1 MTGKIKLNAAS
12 GGGSVSFQAPS
23 STGNDRIITLPTTA
37 DGTVLTTTNPKA
49 GNVIQVVNT
58 GVTSTS
64 SLSLSS
70 ATTWYTV
77 SSLDTVITTS
87 GTNSKILINAQFFG
101 EADTAD
107 YVVNFKIV
115 RVIGGTESDITN
127 GVGATASNRWCINQ
141 IMHVGYYD
149 NNQSSTPIQNVFA
162 GLLDSPSQ
170 SSGTAITYRLK
181 VAINEVSSKTLYVNR
196 SVSDTDASA
205 NERGISYM
213 TLMEVAV

>member
-1 MTGKIKLNAAS
+1 MSQLKLTADSGGGTVAIKGPASTTGNAALEMTVPSAAS
-12 GGGSVSFQAPS
+12 G
-23 STGNDRIITLPTTA
+23 TL
-37 DGTVLTTTNPKA
+37 DSLNRA
-49 GNVIQVVNT
+49 GNILQVVNT

-87 GTNSKILINAQFFG
+87 GANSKILINAQIFG

-107 YVVNFKIV
+107 YVIAFKIV
-115 RVIGGTESDITN
+115 KVIGGTESDITN
-127 GVGATASNRWCINQ
+127 GVGATACNRFCTNQ
-141 IMHVGYYD
+141 VMHVGYYD
-149 NNQSSTPIQNVFA
+149 NDQSSTPIQNVFA

-181 VAINEVSSKTLYVNR
+181 IALSEGSSKTYYINR
-196 SVSDTDASA
+196 SVTNSDA
-205 NERGISYM
+205 NNHERGISYM
-213 TLMEVAV
+213 TLMEVAA

>member
-23 STGNDRIITLPTTA
+23 STGDDRIITLPTSA

-49 GNVIQVVNT
+49 GNIIQVVNT

-64 SLSLSS
+64 SVSLSS

-87 GTNSKILINAQFFG
+87 GANSKILINAQIFG

-107 YVVNFKIV
+107 YVIAFKIV
-115 RVIGGTESDITN
+115 KVIGGTESDITN
-127 GVGATASNRWCINQ
+127 GVGATASNRFCTNQ
-141 IMHVGYYD
+141 VMHVGYYD
-149 NNQSSTPIQNVFA
+149 NDQSSTPIQNVFA

-181 VAINEVSSKTLYVNR
+181 IALSEGSSKTYYINK
-196 SVSDTDASA
+196 SVTDSDA
-205 NERGISYM
+205 NNHERGISYM
-213 TLMEVAV
+213 TLMEVAA

>member
-1 MTGKIKLNAAS
+1 MATLNTTNIKHAS
-12 GGGSVSFQAPS
+12 S
-23 STGNDRIITLPTTA
+23 SSNNIVLASDCKVTFPNNTGNIL
-37 DGTVLTTTNPKA
+37 
-49 GNVIQVVNT
+49 QVVNT

-87 GTNSKILINAQFFG
+87 GANSKILINAQIFG

-107 YVVNFKIV
+107 YVIAFKIV
-115 RVIGGTESDITN
+115 KVIGGTESDITN
-127 GVGATASNRWCINQ
+127 GVGATASNRFCTNQ
-141 IMHVGYYD
+141 VMHVGYYD
-149 NNQSSTPIQNVFA
+149 NDQSSTPIQNVFA

-181 VAINEVSSKTLYVNR
+181 IALSEGSSKTYYINK
-196 SVSDTDASA
+196 SVTDSDA
-205 NERGISYM
+205 NNHERGISYM
-213 TLMEVAV
+213 TLMEVAA

>member
-1 MTGKIKLNAAS
+1 MSSIKLKHS
-12 GGGSVSFQAPS
+12 GGNSVIIAAPAS
-23 STGNDRIITLPTTA
+23 NPASDRTLTLPSNA

-49 GNVIQVVNT
+49 GNIIQVVNT

-64 SLSLSS
+64 SVSLSS

-87 GTNSKILINAQFFG
+87 GANSKILINAQIFG

-107 YVVNFKIV
+107 YVIAFKIV
-115 RVIGGTESDITN
+115 KVIGGTESDITN
-127 GVGATASNRWCINQ
+127 GVGATASNRFCTNQ
-141 IMHVGYYD
+141 VMHVGYYD
-149 NNQSSTPIQNVFA
+149 NDQSSTPIQNVFA

-181 VAINEVSSKTLYVNR
+181 IALSEGSSKTYYINR
-196 SVSDTDASA
+196 SVSDTDA
-205 NERGISYM
+205 NNHERGISYI